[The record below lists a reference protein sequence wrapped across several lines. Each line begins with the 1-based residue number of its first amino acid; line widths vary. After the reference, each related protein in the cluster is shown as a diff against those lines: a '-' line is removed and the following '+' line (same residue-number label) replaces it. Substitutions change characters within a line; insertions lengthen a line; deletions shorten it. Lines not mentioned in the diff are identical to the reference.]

1 MLLKNKTNT
10 IEKNKKSLFLHKT
23 YCSRIHSSSIL
34 WQSTKSWVEVFF
46 QGTLKLVAHF
56 FKACMLFY
64 HLFLVQVA
72 AGSTNLIMFS
82 CFIFIKPRQSLYLT
96 EWCFKVVLTHSTERK
111 KCRCVCF
118 TATSVWPVSV
128 SFRLRLRMH
137 RLFPQ
142 NLRKRCLILLDTV
155 CEVTR
160 QDESFDLNLY
170 PLKTCATKESNT

>member
-1 MLLKNKTNT
+1 MLKNKTNT

-46 QGTLKLVAHF
+46 QGTPKLVAHF

-82 CFIFIKPRQSLYLT
+82 RFIFIKPRQSLYLS
-96 EWCFKVVLTHSTERK
+96 EWCFKVVLTHSQRG
-111 KCRCVCF
+111 RDVDVCALQLLQCDLWVSPSGCGLECIVSSHRIWGNDVSSCS
-118 TATSVWPVSV
+118 TPSVKSPDRTSH
-128 SFRLRLRMH
+128 L
-137 RLFPQ
+137 
-142 NLRKRCLILLDTV
+142 T
-155 CEVTR
+155 
-160 QDESFDLNLY
+160 
-170 PLKTCATKESNT
+170 